1 MFISG
6 VNFIIIFFYSGLT
19 PVHLA
24 VLSASKEALKLL
36 NSAGAN
42 MSAQV

>member
-1 MFISG
+1 MSFHQT
-6 VNFIIIFFYSGLT
+6 FSGLT

-24 VLSASKEALKLL
+24 VLSGSKDALKLL

-42 MSAQV
+42 LSAQV